1 MHDIDDF
8 LRHSYKSLFEQE
20 RKRSQKRRKV
30 ALTFVEPKGLW
41 SEGDVLCGML
51 DLWSGE
57 EDAKGKKEVAS

>member
-30 ALTFVEPKGLW
+30 ALTYVEPKGLW
-41 SEGDVLCGML
+41 SEGDVLRGML
-51 DLWSGE
+51 DLSSGE
-57 EDAKGKKEVAS
+57 EDAKDNNEVGR

>member
-41 SEGDVLCGML
+41 SEAGDVLCGML
-51 DLWSGE
+51 DLSSGE
-57 EDAKGKKEVAS
+57 EDAKDNNE